1 LAGLFL
7 PENPTPVADITHN
20 ASPFHP
26 RIFSGLFNSLG
37 VPTNVIRMDSNMLK
51 PAVGPIVGHTTAH
64 QTRIFLCAESQKN
77 TSVFAGIRYRRVG
90 DEHWN
95 ESVLTQL
102 TDASDFCAVI
112 VLQDLAAN
120 TEYDYQAGCFTPT
133 SPAHPVETVQ
143 GLPLQW
149 PPEIYRLRTQSN
161 EATAPRAYI
170 IGSCRYLRMTA
181 GMPSAPQWGDRIFAS
196 INTLAQQAEPPISAL
211 LMTGDQVYVDD
222 LNFIAPDREYQE
234 IRAKYRAAFSQPH
247 IGKLMSGTPTYMILD
262 DHEIEDNWPANKS
275 QGDEHLYTNA
285 MRAYELYQASHSP
298 ALELNTRG
306 QPLTKYWYQFAN
318 GDIEWFVTDTRT
330 RRTLGPNDRRILD
343 IEQEQALIDWLIHSP
358 ARVKLVVTS
367 VMFYPDRKRL
377 GDDAW
382 QGFPE
387 QRLRLLETIRTRR
400 IRNVVF
406 ICGDVH
412 GSLTSR
418 LTHSEDPDF
427 SVHTIVSSP
436 LCNSKL
442 LPYAKAS
449 TFILDQ
455 PLVRTAAGDYR
466 HELLGPVISQDNFA
480 HVIVETGQI
489 HTRYHDRDG
498 NLLQSHG
505 IKLG

>member
-7 PENPTPVADITHN
+7 PENPTPAADITHT
-20 ASPFHP
+20 ASPLHR
-26 RIFSGLFNSLG
+26 RIFSGRFNSLG

-51 PAVGPIVGHTTAH
+51 PAVGPIIGHTTAH
-64 QTRIFLCAESQKN
+64 ETRIFLRADSQKA

-90 DEHWN
+90 DAHWN
-95 ESVLTQL
+95 EGIFSQL
-102 TDASDFCAVI
+102 NDARDLSDVI
-112 VLQDLAAN
+112 VLQGLAAN
-120 TEYDYQAGCFTPT
+120 TEYEYQAGCFSLL
-133 SPAHPVETVQ
+133 SPAHTVETVQ
-143 GLPLQW
+143 ELPLQW
-149 PPEIYRLRTQSN
+149 PPDIYRLRTQSS
-161 EATAPRAYI
+161 EPSTPRAYI

-181 GMPSAPQWGDRIFAS
+181 GVPSAPHLGDRIFAS
-196 INTLAQQAEPPISAL
+196 INTLAQQAAPPINAL

-234 IRAKYRAAFSQPH
+234 ILTKYRAAFSQPH
-247 IGKLMSGTPTYMILD
+247 IGKLMSGTPTYMMLD

-298 ALELNTRG
+298 ARDLNARD
-306 QPLTKYWYQFAN
+306 QPLIRYWYQFAH
-318 GDIEWFVTDTRT
+318 GDIEWFVTDSRT

-343 IEQEQALIDWLIHSP
+343 IEQEQALCDWLIHSP

-406 ICGDVH
+406 ISGDVH

-427 SVHTIVSSP
+427 IVHTIVSSP

-466 HELLGPVISQDNFA
+466 HELLGQVISQDNFA
-480 HVIVETGQI
+480 HLIVDTGYI
-489 HTRYHDRDG
+489 HVRYHDRDG
-498 NLLQSHG
+498 NLLQPISF
-505 IKLG
+505 KLR